1 MSRNEGVSLAPA
13 LGSPRWFRSVKSENL
28 NKGPPRP
35 VPLGS
40 RLPGGKEVNGVLNL

>member
-35 VPLGS
+35 VPWVPDS
-40 RLPGGKEVNGVLNL
+40 PEGKR